1 MIGRVEDV
9 AAGVVL
15 FQQAKPWVQPLALTK
30 AKKQKLIEG
39 GKCRLIVEQYL
50 PTMCELWV
58 QFPVPPPKNIS

>member
-15 FQQAKPWVQPLALTK
+15 FQQAKPLALTK